1 MFLALFFWVG
11 LGFLVFKFFGYCMMI
26 ETPFLLV
33 LLLRR
38 VVMFMVMTMMIK
50 SFRTAKP

>member
-1 MFLALFFWVG
+1 MFLGG
-11 LGFLVFKFFGYCMMI
+11 LCFLVSRLFGVCMVI

-33 LLLRR
+33 LLLQR
-38 VVMFMVMTMMIK
+38 VVMFMMMTMMIT